1 VSDDEDETARQKRRE
16 ELDIL
21 ELKQKLIAMGA
32 PIADFDIKK
41 FVADFLR
48 WNGGRKQ

>member
-1 VSDDEDETARQKRRE
+1 VSSDEDETARQKRRK

-21 ELKQKLIAMGA
+21 ELKQKLIRMGA

-48 WNGGRKQ
+48 RNGGRTQ